1 MAYSGGHYEPEE
13 GDEVTLFIH
22 KFASED
28 FEKAQAIMTKEFGAA
43 FGQFGQTRR
52 GFWVADPEAHEVVG
66 ISFVK
71 KGQKV
76 EDWNASERRKEVL
89 RQLESLELEPV
100 VVKQCKVIGDYRVD

>member
-1 MAYSGGHYEPEE
+1 MADSAQNYEPEK

-22 KFASED
+22 KFAPEN
-28 FEKAQAIMTKEFGAA
+28 FAKAQAIMTKEFGAA
-43 FGQFGQTRR
+43 LGQFGQTRR

-76 EDWNASERRKEVL
+76 EDWNASERRKKVL
-89 RQLESLELEPV
+89 GQLEPLERGAV
-100 VVKQCKVIGDYRVD
+100 TVKHCEVIGDYRVE